1 MPEKCKAPDFY
12 LKSALYTF
20 KKTAYF
26 FKNNQNKQLYLHYF
40 LDFIVGDNSTFR
52 QTNNQIIDSSIPL

>member
-20 KKTAYF
+20 KRQLISSKTI
-26 FKNNQNKQLYLHYF
+26 KNKPIVPSLF
-40 LDFIVGDNSTFR
+40 LS
-52 QTNNQIIDSSIPL
+52 

>member
-20 KKTAYF
+20 KKDSLF
-26 FKNNQNKQLYLHYF
+26 LQKQSKTNPIVPSLF
-40 LDFIVGDNSTFR
+40 LS
-52 QTNNQIIDSSIPL
+52 